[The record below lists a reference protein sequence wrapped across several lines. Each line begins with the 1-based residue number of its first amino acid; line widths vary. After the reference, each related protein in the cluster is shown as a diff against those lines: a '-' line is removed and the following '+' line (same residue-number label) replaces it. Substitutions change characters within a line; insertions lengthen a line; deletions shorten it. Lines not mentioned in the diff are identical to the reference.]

1 MPEGRPS
8 RIVLASQSPRRLE
21 LLQQIGITPEVVP
34 ADIDESVK
42 AGENPEDYVM
52 RMASEKAEALNLADD
67 SLVIAADTSVVLG
80 EEIFGKP
87 ENESDFAR
95 MMNLLSGQTH
105 QVLTA
110 VACRFNLWS
119 NCQLSKTD
127 VTFRA
132 LSAAVIEQYWATTEP
147 VDKAGGY
154 AIQGKGAVFVTH
166 INGSYSGVMG
176 LPLFETSELISEAM
190 SRDQS

>member
-21 LLQQIGITPEVVP
+21 LLQQIGITPEVLP

-42 AGENPEDYVM
+42 QDESPEDYVR
-52 RMASEKAEALNLADD
+52 RMATEKAAALKLTDEALIL
-67 SLVIAADTSVVLG
+67 AADTSVVLDKD
-80 EEIFGKP
+80 IFGKP
-87 ENESDFAR
+87 ENKSDFMR
-95 MMNLLSGQTH
+95 MMNLLSGRTH

-110 VACRFNLWS
+110 VACRFNLWRS
-119 NCQLSKTD
+119 CQLSKTD
-127 VTFRA
+127 VTFRP
-132 LSAAVIEQYWATTEP
+132 LSDAVIEQYWATGEP

-154 AIQGKGAVFVTH
+154 AVQGKGAVFVTH

-176 LPLFETSELISEAM
+176 LPLYETSELISDAM
-190 SRDQS
+190 NRDPS

>member
-1 MPEGRPS
+1 MPEVRPS

-34 ADIDESVK
+34 ADIDESVR
-42 AGENPEDYVM
+42 AGENPESYVT
-52 RMASEKAEALNLADD
+52 RMASEKAEALKLPDV
-67 SLVIAADTSVVLG
+67 LVIAADTSVVLG
-80 EEIFGKP
+80 DEIFGKP
-87 ENESDFAR
+87 DSEADFVR

-110 VACRFNLWS
+110 VACTFDGWNS
-119 NCQLSKTD
+119 GQLSKTQ
-127 VTFRA
+127 VTFRE
-132 LSAAVIEQYWATTEP
+132 LSAAVIEQYWSTGEP
-147 VDKAGGY
+147 ADKAGGY

-176 LPLFETSELISEAM
+176 LPLHETSELISEAM
-190 SRDQS
+190 SRDYS